1 MQIADRPADPN
12 SNSDDATGVPR
23 AHGSAPRTPRWV
35 QAFGIVAL
43 ILIVLF
49 AVQLILG
56 GRHGPGMHAPSSDA
70 AGPAAPSS
78 TAEGD
83 AGEGGP
89 ADPDDADRIVE
100 VATLDSMAFEPSRID
115 VSAGETVTFIVSN
128 TGQATHEFTLGD
140 AAMQQEH
147 ADAMAHMPDGMAHD
161 LPNSITLQAGETK
174 QLTWRFADNGA
185 FEYAC
190 HEPGHYQAGMRGQV
204 TVG

>member
-1 MQIADRPADPN
+1 MSPSGCSPAG
-12 SNSDDATGVPR
+12 ATSR
-23 AHGSAPRTPRWV
+23 RIHFARGSAPRTPRWV

-70 AGPAAPSS
+70 GSPAAPSS
-78 TAEGD
+78 IAESIAD
-83 AGEGGP
+83 AGGP
-89 ADPDDADRIVE
+89 ADPDEADRTVE

-115 VSAGETVTFIVSN
+115 VSAGETVTFIVQTPAWPSTNSRAETRRCSRN
-128 TGQATHEFTLGD
+128 TPTPWPICRMGWSTTYPTAS
-140 AAMQQEH
+140 
-147 ADAMAHMPDGMAHD
+147 PCR
-161 LPNSITLQAGETK
+161 PGETK
-174 QLTWRFADNGA
+174 QLTWQFSNSGTV
-185 FEYAC
+185 EYAC